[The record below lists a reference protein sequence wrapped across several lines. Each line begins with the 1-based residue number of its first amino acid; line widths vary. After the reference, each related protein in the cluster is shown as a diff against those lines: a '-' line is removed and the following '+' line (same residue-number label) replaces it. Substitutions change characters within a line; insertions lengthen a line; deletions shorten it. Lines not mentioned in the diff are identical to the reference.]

1 MSDMILMIC
10 KNCSSGNLVN
20 IGDNLWLC
28 ENCGKKTL
36 IKDDKA
42 IHQFEGKQRPE
53 GFLLSVSYE
62 GKTTN
67 FKVREN
73 AEFEI
78 AFDRRATMADPDPMN
93 VNLTVDGRSRATYG
107 HLPKTGKG
115 TIVFE
120 ANGGSIESFSTGDAT
135 LVRSDGRLVDDQ
147 DVRGEYSIA
156 GLVVKVGVEE
166 GGSDD

>member
-1 MSDMILMIC
+1 MSDMVLMIC
-10 KNCSSGNLVN
+10 KYCGGNLES
-20 IGDNLWLC
+20 IGDDLWLC

-36 IKDDKA
+36 IKDDKV

-135 LVRSDGRLVDDQ
+135 LVRTDGCPADDQ
-147 DVRGEYSIA
+147 DARGEYLIA
-156 GLVVKVGVEE
+156 GLVVKVGAGE